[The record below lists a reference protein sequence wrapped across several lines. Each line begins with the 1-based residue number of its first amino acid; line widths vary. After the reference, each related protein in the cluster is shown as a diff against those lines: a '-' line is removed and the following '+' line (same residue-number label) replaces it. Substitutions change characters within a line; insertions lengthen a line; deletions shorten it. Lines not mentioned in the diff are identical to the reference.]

1 MATFLSLLLL
11 FLCGMHTKLLTLIL
25 LIFLAGCFTNDP
37 GQVTVI
43 EKSFNKIVAEQQQ
56 NKSINK
62 KSNVNNDWSLPI
74 DSSILKNY
82 SEEDSHFGLTF
93 NNTAGQEVRA
103 IRKGEVV
110 YSGDK
115 MTSYGK
121 MIIIKHAYGF
131 YSIYNQ
137 NQALLVSEGDTIE
150 KGELIALTSDKP
162 FYFEMKKYEEP
173 INPLKYL

>member
-1 MATFLSLLLL
+1 MHTKYLILFLSLILSG
-11 FLCGMHTKLLTLIL
+11 CLT
-25 LIFLAGCFTNDP
+25 NEP
-37 GQVTVI
+37 GQVTVV
-43 EKSFNKIVAEQQQ
+43 EKSFNKVLDENQNNSQAKVASN
-56 NKSINK
+56 NKN
-62 KSNVNNDWSLPI
+62 WSLPV
-74 DSSILKNY
+74 DAEILKKFSVENN
-82 SEEDSHFGLTF
+82 HPGLTYD
-93 NNTAGQEVRA
+93 NVLGQDVRA
-103 IRKGEVV
+103 VRKGEVV

-137 NQALLVSEGDTIE
+137 NQEIYISEGDIIE
-150 KGELIALTSDKP
+150 KGQVIAITGNKP

>member
-1 MATFLSLLLL
+1 MP
-11 FLCGMHTKLLTLIL
+11 TKYLIL
-25 LIFLAGCFTNDP
+25 LLSLILSGCLTNEP

-43 EKSFNKIVAEQQQ
+43 EKSFNKVLDANQNNSKAKVA
-56 NKSINK
+56 NDDK
-62 KSNVNNDWSLPI
+62 KWSLPV
-74 DSSILKNY
+74 SANILKKF
-82 SEEDSHFGLTF
+82 SIEDNHPGLTYD
-93 NNTAGQEVRA
+93 NVLGQDVRA
-103 IRKGEVV
+103 VRKGEVV

-131 YSIYNQ
+131 YSVYNQ
-137 NQALLVSEGDTIE
+137 NQEIYVSEGDSIE
-150 KGELIALTSDKP
+150 KGQVIAVTSNKP

>member
-1 MATFLSLLLL
+1 MLL
-11 FLCGMHTKLLTLIL
+11 LCGMHTKLLTLLL
-25 LIFLAGCFTNDP
+25 LIFLSGCFTNDA
-37 GQVTVI
+37 GQVTVV
-43 EKSFNKIVAEQQQ
+43 EKSFNKIESEQQQ
-56 NKSINK
+56 TKSK
-62 KSNVNNDWSLPI
+62 TSKSNVSNNWSLPI
-74 DSSILKNY
+74 DSTVLKNY
-82 SEEDSHFGLTF
+82 SEKDNHFGLTY
-93 NNTAGQEVRA
+93 NNSDGQEVRA

-137 NQALLVSEGDTIE
+137 NQELLVSEGDIIE
-150 KGELIALTSDKP
+150 KGGLIALTSDKP

>member
-1 MATFLSLLLL
+1 
-11 FLCGMHTKLLTLIL
+11 MHTKLLTLLL
-25 LIFLAGCFTNDP
+25 LIFLSGCFTNDA
-37 GQVTVI
+37 GQVTVV
-43 EKSFNKIVAEQQQ
+43 EKSFNKIESEQQQ
-56 NKSINK
+56 TKSK
-62 KSNVNNDWSLPI
+62 TSKSNVSNNWSLPI
-74 DSSILKNY
+74 DSTVLKNY
-82 SEEDSHFGLTF
+82 SEKDNHFGLTY
-93 NNTAGQEVRA
+93 NNSAGQEVRA

-137 NQALLVSEGDTIE
+137 NQELLVSEGDIIE
-150 KGELIALTSDKP
+150 KGGLIALTSDKP

>member
-1 MATFLSLLLL
+1 MPTKYLILFLSL
-11 FLCGMHTKLLTLIL
+11 IL
-25 LIFLAGCFTNDP
+25 SGCLTNDL
-37 GQVTVI
+37 GQITIV
-43 EKSFNKIVAEQQQ
+43 EKSFNKVLDDNQVASN
-56 NKSINK
+56 NKN
-62 KSNVNNDWSLPI
+62 WSLPV
-74 DSSILKNY
+74 DAEILKKFSIENN
-82 SEEDSHFGLTF
+82 HPGLTYD
-93 NNTAGQEVRA
+93 NTLGQDVRA
-103 IRKGEVV
+103 VRKGEVV

-137 NQALLVSEGDTIE
+137 NQEIYVSEGDSIE
-150 KGELIALTSDKP
+150 KGQVIAITGNKP

>member
-1 MATFLSLLLL
+1 MLLL
-11 FLCGMHTKLLTLIL
+11 FWGYGMSTKYLIL
-25 LIFLAGCFTNDP
+25 LLSLILSGCLTNDP
-37 GQVTVI
+37 GQVTVV
-43 EKSFNKIVAEQQQ
+43 EKSFNKVLDDNQ
-56 NKSINK
+56 NNLKAKVGSNNK
-62 KSNVNNDWSLPI
+62 NWSLPV
-74 DSSILKNY
+74 DAEILKKFSVENN
-82 SEEDSHFGLTF
+82 HPGLTYD
-93 NNTAGQEVRA
+93 NVLGQDVRA
-103 IRKGEVV
+103 VRKGEVV

-137 NQALLVSEGDTIE
+137 NQEIYVSEGDSIE
-150 KGELIALTSDKP
+150 KGQVISITSNKP

>member
-1 MATFLSLLLL
+1 M
-11 FLCGMHTKLLTLIL
+11 
-25 LIFLAGCFTNDP
+25 TNDP
-37 GQVTVI
+37 GQVTVV
-43 EKSFNKIVAEQQQ
+43 EKSFNKVLDDNQ
-56 NKSINK
+56 NNSKAKAASDNK
-62 KSNVNNDWSLPI
+62 NWSLPV
-74 DSSILKNY
+74 DAEILKKFSIENN
-82 SEEDSHFGLTF
+82 HPGLTYD
-93 NNTAGQEVRA
+93 NVLGQDVRA
-103 IRKGEVV
+103 VRKGEVV

-137 NQALLVSEGDTIE
+137 NQEIYVSEGDSIE
-150 KGELIALTSDKP
+150 KGQVIAVTGNKP

>member
-1 MATFLSLLLL
+1 M
-11 FLCGMHTKLLTLIL
+11 
-25 LIFLAGCFTNDP
+25 TNEP
-37 GQVTVI
+37 GQVTVV
-43 EKSFNKIVAEQQQ
+43 EKSFNKVLDDNQ
-56 NKSINK
+56 NNSKAKAASDNK
-62 KSNVNNDWSLPI
+62 NWSLPV
-74 DSSILKNY
+74 DAEILKKFSIENN
-82 SEEDSHFGLTF
+82 HPGLTYD
-93 NNTAGQEVRA
+93 NVLGQDVRA
-103 IRKGEVV
+103 VRKGEVV

-137 NQALLVSEGDTIE
+137 NQEIYVSEGDSID
-150 KGELIALTSDKP
+150 KGQVIAVTGNKP

>member
-1 MATFLSLLLL
+1 LLLL
-11 FLCGMHTKLLTLIL
+11 FWGYGMHTKYFFILFLSLIL
-25 LIFLAGCFTNDP
+25 SGCLTNEP
-37 GQVTVI
+37 GQVTVV
-43 EKSFNKIVAEQQQ
+43 EKSFNKVFDDNQVASN
-56 NKSINK
+56 NKN
-62 KSNVNNDWSLPI
+62 WSLPV
-74 DSSILKNY
+74 DAEILKKFSIENN
-82 SEEDSHFGLTF
+82 HPGLTY
-93 NNTAGQEVRA
+93 NNVLGQDVRA
-103 IRKGEVV
+103 VRKGEVV

-137 NQALLVSEGDTIE
+137 NQEIYVSEGDSIE
-150 KGELIALTSDKP
+150 KGQVIAITGNKP

>member
-1 MATFLSLLLL
+1 MN
-11 FLCGMHTKLLTLIL
+11 TKFLTLFL
-25 LIFLAGCFTNDP
+25 LIFLAGCFTNDA
-37 GQVTVI
+37 GQVTVV
-43 EKSFNKIVAEQQQ
+43 EKSFNKVEALQQ
-56 NKSINK
+56 NTKVKTSN
-62 KSNVNNDWSLPI
+62 SNVNNDWSLPI
-74 DSSILKNY
+74 DASILKTY
-82 SEEDSHFGLTF
+82 SEKDSHFGLTY
-93 NNTAGQEVRA
+93 NNSADQEVRA

-137 NQALLVSEGDTIE
+137 NQQLLVSEGEIIQ
-150 KGELIALTSDKP
+150 KGGLIALTSDKP

>member
-1 MATFLSLLLL
+1 MLL
-11 FLCGMHTKLLTLIL
+11 LCGMHTKLLTLFL
-25 LIFLAGCFTNDP
+25 LIFLSGCLTNDI
-37 GQVTVI
+37 GQVTVV
-43 EKSFNKIVAEQQQ
+43 EKSFNKIESVQQKT
-56 NKSINK
+56 KSK
-62 KSNVNNDWSLPI
+62 TSKSNVSKDWSLPI

-82 SEEDSHFGLTF
+82 SEKDNHFGLTY
-93 NNTAGQEVRA
+93 NNSAGQEVRA

-137 NQALLVSEGDTIE
+137 NQELLVSEGDIIE
-150 KGELIALTSDKP
+150 KGGLIALTSDKP

>member
-1 MATFLSLLLL
+1 MSTKYLILFLSL
-11 FLCGMHTKLLTLIL
+11 IL
-25 LIFLAGCFTNDP
+25 SGCLANDP
-37 GQVTVI
+37 SQVTVV
-43 EKSFNKIVAEQQQ
+43 EKSFNKILDDNQNNAKGKVASN
-56 NKSINK
+56 NKN
-62 KSNVNNDWSLPI
+62 WSLPVAAE
-74 DSSILKNY
+74 ILKKFSIENN
-82 SEEDSHFGLTF
+82 HPGLTYD
-93 NNTAGQEVRA
+93 NVLGQDVRA
-103 IRKGEVV
+103 VRKGEVV

-137 NQALLVSEGDTIE
+137 NQEIYVSEGDSIE
-150 KGELIALTSDKP
+150 KGQVIAITGNKP

>member
-1 MATFLSLLLL
+1 MLLLFWGYGMPTKYFFILFLSLILSA
-11 FLCGMHTKLLTLIL
+11 CLI
-25 LIFLAGCFTNDP
+25 NEP
-37 GQVTVI
+37 GQVTVV
-43 EKSFNKIVAEQQQ
+43 EKSFNKVLDDNQ
-56 NKSINK
+56 NNSKAKAASDNK
-62 KSNVNNDWSLPI
+62 NWSLPV
-74 DSSILKNY
+74 DAEILKKFSIENN
-82 SEEDSHFGLTF
+82 HPGLTYD
-93 NNTAGQEVRA
+93 NVLGQDVRA
-103 IRKGEVV
+103 VRKGEVV

-137 NQALLVSEGDTIE
+137 NQEIYVSEGDSIE
-150 KGELIALTSDKP
+150 KGQVIAVTGNKP

>member
-1 MATFLSLLLL
+1 MHTKCLILFLSLILSG
-11 FLCGMHTKLLTLIL
+11 CLT
-25 LIFLAGCFTNDP
+25 NEP
-37 GQVTVI
+37 GQVTVV
-43 EKSFNKIVAEQQQ
+43 EKSFNKVLDENQ
-56 NKSINK
+56 NNSQAKLASNNK
-62 KSNVNNDWSLPI
+62 NWSLPVAAE
-74 DSSILKNY
+74 ILKKFSIENN
-82 SEEDSHFGLTF
+82 HPGLTY
-93 NNTAGQEVRA
+93 NNVLGQDVRA
-103 IRKGEVV
+103 VRRGEVV

-137 NQALLVSEGDTIE
+137 NQEIYVSEGDSIE
-150 KGELIALTSDKP
+150 KGQVIAITGNKP

>member
-1 MATFLSLLLL
+1 MPTKYLILFLSL
-11 FLCGMHTKLLTLIL
+11 IL
-25 LIFLAGCFTNDP
+25 SGCLTNDP
-37 GQVTVI
+37 GQVTVV
-43 EKSFNKIVAEQQQ
+43 EKSFNKVLDDNQVASN
-56 NKSINK
+56 NKY
-62 KSNVNNDWSLPI
+62 WSLPVAAQ
-74 DSSILKNY
+74 ILKKFSIENN
-82 SEEDSHFGLTF
+82 HPGLTYD
-93 NNTAGQEVRA
+93 NVLGQDVRA
-103 IRKGEVV
+103 VRKGEVV

-137 NQALLVSEGDTIE
+137 NQEIYVSEGDSIE
-150 KGELIALTSDKP
+150 KGQVIAITGNKP

>member
-1 MATFLSLLLL
+1 MPTKYLILFLSL
-11 FLCGMHTKLLTLIL
+11 IL
-25 LIFLAGCFTNDP
+25 SGCLTNDL
-37 GQVTVI
+37 GQITIV
-43 EKSFNKIVAEQQQ
+43 EKSFNKVLDDNQVASN
-56 NKSINK
+56 NKN
-62 KSNVNNDWSLPI
+62 WSLPV
-74 DSSILKNY
+74 DAEILKKFSIENN
-82 SEEDSHFGLTF
+82 HPGLTY
-93 NNTAGQEVRA
+93 NNVLGQDVRA
-103 IRKGEVV
+103 VRKGEVV

-137 NQALLVSEGDTIE
+137 NHEIYVSEGDSIE
-150 KGELIALTSDKP
+150 KGQVIAITGNKP